1 MVIFHSYVS
10 LPEGNWF
17 WKTRWLDFL
26 DFFGNKTRWL
36 KKTTIQK
43 TMKQGEARVIRSYK
57 SAAKLTD
64 WQLQKAL
71 RNETEL
77 SAFRVSMWNQD
88 SILLD
93 PVTSFSASYH
103 NSYPKIPRQW
113 RSQMSRTVPPSFC
126 RSSLVLTFNTCNN
139 SGKTTSQPR
148 CSVVTLLPLWSWPAC
163 GSWAWLSSPL
173 SRWCSW
179 CSCCE
184 GSWELCPMSW
194 LVGWWCHS
202 CSCPW
207 FSHR

>member
-1 MVIFHSYVS
+1 MLVYQRVIDF
-10 LPEGNWF
+10 EKQGDWTF
-17 WKTRWLDFL
+17 WTFL
-26 DFFGNKTRWL
+26 QTKQGDW
-36 KKTTIQK
+36 KKQPYKK
-43 TMKQGEARVIRSYK
+43 TMKQGEARVIRSYQ
-57 SAAKLTD
+57 SAPKLTD

-71 RNETEL
+71 RNETQL
-77 SAFRVSMWNQD
+77 SAFRAFRVSMWNQD

-93 PVTSFSASYH
+93 PASSFSASYH
-103 NSYPKIPRQW
+103 NSYPKIPQQW
-113 RSQMSRTVPPSFC
+113 RSQVSRTVPPSFC
-126 RSSLVLTFNTCNN
+126 RSSLVLTFNTFNN

-173 SRWCSW
+173 WRWCSW

-194 LVGWWCHS
+194 LAGWWCHS